1 MVDSQPLQSSCRKPE
16 LPLIDYTAANAPDA
30 FFESL
35 KQYGF
40 ATLISH
46 PLDMERV
53 NRIYSAW
60 RVHFSEGVPDEF
72 AMDPV
77 RQDGYFALDQ
87 AESAKGQQVRDHKEY
102 FQFYRWGR
110 CPGHLKHDLEAHFD
124 DCLSF
129 STTLLRW
136 VAEHLPPDIA
146 NRLSMPLE
154 SMIEDSAQ
162 TMLRVLHYPQ
172 YSPVLCCL
180 EPRLTRTLIYSPF
193 CRRLMDP
200 VSSFS
205 CLMVNGLRWLTVLVR
220 WSSILGICC
229 RRRQKGSYD
238 LPPIVSPYLM
248 RAKRRL
254 VVCHYPC
261 FCILD
266 LRSPSLPATRRTLI
280 SESVCKSWVSFRA
293 IQQLLTG
300 EPN

>member
-60 RVHFSEGVPDEF
+60 RAHFSEGVPDEF
-72 AMDPV
+72 TMDPV

-129 STTLLRW
+129 STTLVGVASSASVRPASSLPFFFTSARAMCLR
-136 VAEHLPPDIA
+136 
-146 NRLSMPLE
+146 
-154 SMIEDSAQ
+154 
-162 TMLRVLHYPQ
+162 LRVPVPTPCYCRSTCLHPT
-172 YSPVLCCL
+172 C
-180 EPRLTRTLIYSPF
+180 T
-193 CRRLMDP
+193 
-200 VSSFS
+200 
-205 CLMVNGLRWLTVLVR
+205 
-220 WSSILGICC
+220 
-229 RRRQKGSYD
+229 
-238 LPPIVSPYLM
+238 
-248 RAKRRL
+248 
-254 VVCHYPC
+254 
-261 FCILD
+261 
-266 LRSPSLPATRRTLI
+266 
-280 SESVCKSWVSFRA
+280 
-293 IQQLLTG
+293 
-300 EPN
+300 